1 MTTKQI
7 IEVAT
12 KVANQFRE
20 KSKAYEANG
29 DLRGAITY
37 QDREI
42 GARTVI
48 NELLKHYAND

>member
-12 KVANQFRE
+12 KVANQFRQQ
-20 KSKAYEANG
+20 SKAYEANE
-29 DLRGAITY
+29 DLRNAITF

-48 NELLKHYAND
+48 NELLKNYAND